1 MNTIKEMLAEWNTRY
16 SERAKLQHA
25 YVVASVFGII
35 VAGLIGLL
43 NYDTSRAILRVC
55 FMGLGIFLVNAIAWA
70 LLYGLVIDRLPR
82 RANRK

>member
-1 MNTIKEMLAEWNTRY
+1 MNTIKEMLADWNTRY

-25 YVVASVFGII
+25 YIVASVLGIV

-43 NYDTSRAILRVC
+43 NYDTSRAILRIC
-55 FMGLGIFLVNAIAWA
+55 FIGLGIFLVNAIAWA

-82 RANRK
+82 RTRK